1 MKEIDKY
8 HIVANAVRLEH
19 DPKTDTF
26 YLVFEITDEK
36 FRNKI
41 KRDWTQDID
50 LRVINVQ
57 VEGNTEHKLAEFEPK
72 EGRGLKT

>member
-8 HIVANAVRLEH
+8 HEVAVAVRLEH
-19 DPKTDTF
+19 NKNTDTF

-41 KRDWTQDID
+41 KKDWTQDID
-50 LRVINVQ
+50 LRVI
-57 VEGNTEHKLAEFEPK
+57 GKKLCEFGGSDE
-72 EGRGLKT
+72 